1 MISQSVML
9 YNLKIT
15 KMKIILKLSIL
26 ILMLSCSKD
35 EGSPQEESTG
45 YNMLLIGNSFF
56 KPYADHLNNLASYA
70 NLNEHSSTVVKRGGE
85 LGRPI
90 NLWNDSNTEEHQLI
104 KSTLDQGNIEVFGMT
119 SGYDIDSENPTEGH
133 SAWIRYALQNNP
145 NIIIFI
151 AIGSFDFPNGDSNS
165 TRPDWDT
172 FASDNGFEFCNQI
185 KKDIKTSHIPILMVT
200 AKGMNVDRLK
210 GIDSGADAYLNK
222 PFSMDLLRSHLKQ
235 LIKSRQILFEKYFN
249 GMVNNFSLKNSNSL
263 DNEFINNIIKY
274 INENIND
281 ESLNVASLAGELSL
295 SRSKLYRKIKS
306 LTGSTANEFI
316 RKVRLKK
323 AKQLLENSEFNVSEV
338 TYKVGFSSPS
348 YFTKC
353 FKEYYG
359 VLPTEY
365 RGNNIS
371 NQTAPLN

>member
-1 MISQSVML
+1 LISQSVNL

-15 KMKIILKLSIL
+15 KMKIILKLCIL

-56 KPYADHLNNLASYA
+56 KPYADHLNNLASEA

-133 SAWIRYALQNNP
+133 SAWIQYALQNNP

-172 FASDNGFEFCNQI
+172 FASDNGFNSIQEFYDYYINEVI
-185 KKDIKTSHIPILMVT
+185 HKEIVDELRLEFPSTKIFTIPTGWATKNL
-200 AKGMNVDRLK
+200 AQMN
-210 GIDSGADAYLNK
+210 
-222 PFSMDLLRSHLKQ
+222 
-235 LIKSRQILFEKYFN
+235 
-249 GMVNNFSLKNSNSL
+249 L
-263 DNEFINNIIKY
+263 DNELLDDISMVGPKSTSVFTDEKGHQGQIVIETGTMIWLNSIYDVDLSSFNYDTGFTTDLHAIAQDI
-274 INENIND
+274 IND
-281 ESLNVASLAGELSL
+281 HDPN
-295 SRSKLYRKIKS
+295 Y
-306 LTGSTANEFI
+306 
-316 RKVRLKK
+316 
-323 AKQLLENSEFNVSEV
+323 KQ
-338 TYKVGFSSPS
+338 
-348 YFTKC
+348 
-353 FKEYYG
+353 
-359 VLPTEY
+359 
-365 RGNNIS
+365 
-371 NQTAPLN
+371 

>member
-1 MISQSVML
+1 
-9 YNLKIT
+9 
-15 KMKIILKLSIL
+15 
-26 ILMLSCSKD
+26 MLSCSKD

-56 KPYADHLNNLASYA
+56 KPYADHLNNLASEA

-172 FASDNGFEFCNQI
+172 FASDNGFNSIQEFYDYYINEVI
-185 KKDIKTSHIPILMVT
+185 HKEIVDELRLEFPSTKIFTIPTGWATKNL
-200 AKGMNVDRLK
+200 AQMN
-210 GIDSGADAYLNK
+210 
-222 PFSMDLLRSHLKQ
+222 
-235 LIKSRQILFEKYFN
+235 
-249 GMVNNFSLKNSNSL
+249 L
-263 DNEFINNIIKY
+263 DNELLDDISMVGPKSTSIFTDEKGHQGQIVIETGTMIWLNSIYNVDLSSFNYDTGFTTDLHAIAQDI
-274 INENIND
+274 IND
-281 ESLNVASLAGELSL
+281 HDPN
-295 SRSKLYRKIKS
+295 Y
-306 LTGSTANEFI
+306 
-316 RKVRLKK
+316 
-323 AKQLLENSEFNVSEV
+323 KQ
-338 TYKVGFSSPS
+338 
-348 YFTKC
+348 
-353 FKEYYG
+353 
-359 VLPTEY
+359 
-365 RGNNIS
+365 
-371 NQTAPLN
+371 